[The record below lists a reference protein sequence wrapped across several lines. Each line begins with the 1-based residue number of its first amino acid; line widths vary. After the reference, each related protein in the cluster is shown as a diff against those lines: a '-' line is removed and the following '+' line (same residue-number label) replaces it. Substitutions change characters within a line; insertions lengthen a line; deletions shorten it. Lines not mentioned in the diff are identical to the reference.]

1 MKRII
6 EFIITA
12 VLFFAVT
19 AAFLTVDKRSSEII
33 EFEGA
38 FSSKKV
44 EIFQLMH

>member
-1 MKRII
+1 MKKIF
-6 EFIITA
+6 EFLFITA
-12 VLFFAVT
+12 LSFAIAT
-19 AAFLTVDKRSSEII
+19 AFLTVDKRSSEII